1 MPSPAHTTSQNNNN
15 HKITQLK
22 IHRKHQTIIEKFKG
36 GRRIW
41 QKQHPTI
48 LYEHPFSLS
57 FMIQNNYRYTQ
68 WCTYPCTTHTNTP
81 SSLVS
86 IESVFFFR
94 SNLFCT
100 QTSRTET
107 KFAHPLSLSAM
118 LICLLYDLP
127 ISMTMLLLLDGRSL
141 CYVMDTTHD
150 TDDWLIVE
158 WWMYDMWE

>member
-1 MPSPAHTTSQNNNN
+1 M
-15 HKITQLK
+15 
-22 IHRKHQTIIEKFKG
+22 HRKHQTIIEKFKG
-36 GRRIW
+36 GIIIW
-41 QKQHPTI
+41 QTTPHTI

-68 WCTYPCTTHTNTP
+68 WCTIPMYHNTIQHTNTT

-100 QTSRTET
+100 QTYRTET

-118 LICLLYDLP
+118 LIYTFCTTYQFQWRCCYCL
-127 ISMTMLLLLDGRSL
+127 MAARFVTWWTRH
-141 CYVMDTTHD
+141 TTL
-150 TDDWLIVE
+150 TTDWLLNDECMIY
-158 WWMYDMWE
+158 YDMCGWMLNNE